1 MVHVVGV
8 PTAHHAIMV
17 KVLRL
22 VCLLTAA
29 TLVCCPL
36 APAYSVLSHEAIVDS
51 TWQNSIAPAIHA
63 RFPNITAGALRE
75 AQAYAYG
82 GCIIQDMGYYPFG
95 NKFFSDLLHYVRS
108 GDFVEALIK
117 DATDPNE
124 YAFALGALAHYNA
137 DNYGH
142 PATNRVVPMVYPD
155 KRAKFGDVI
164 TYAEFPAG
172 HLQTE
177 FAFDVLQ
184 VAHGRYAPEA
194 YHDFI
199 GFEVAQA
206 LLERAF
212 KEIYGI
218 TLGSVLPS
226 KELSIGTYR
235 WAVSGLIPE
244 MTKVALTT
252 HQKDFQESN
261 VYRYSREQYETEYG
275 NKYYRPSWFSRLL
288 AWIFRIMPKFGPFRT
303 LAFKPPPP
311 AGEHLFFESF
321 QNTVEHYRD
330 NIREA
335 RSGRLQLHNTNLDDG
350 HRTEPT
356 EYPYA
361 DRAYSRL
368 VDKLADMPPEEVPPG
383 LRADVLRYY
392 RDLSRP
398 FATKKH
404 KSEWKKTLAALA
416 KLKAG

>member
-1 MVHVVGV
+1 MD
-8 PTAHHAIMV
+8 

-22 VCLLTAA
+22 VGFVTAA
-29 TLVCCPL
+29 TFVCCPL
-36 APAYSVLSHEAIVDS
+36 VHAYSVLSHEAIVDS
-51 TWQNSIAPAIHA
+51 TWQNEIVPAIRA
-63 RFPNITAGALRE
+63 RFPDITADGLRE
-75 AQAYAYG
+75 AHAYAYG

-108 GDFVEALIK
+108 GDFVQALLK
-117 DATDPNE
+117 DSTDPKE

-184 VAHGRYAPEA
+184 VARGRYASEA

-206 LLERAF
+206 VLERAF
-212 KEIYGI
+212 KETYGL
-218 TLGSVLPS
+218 TLGSVLAS

-235 WAVSGLIPE
+235 WTVSGLIPE
-244 MTKVALTT
+244 MTKVALAT

-261 VYRYSREQYETEYG
+261 VYRYSRKQYVADYG
-275 NKYYRPSWFSRLL
+275 NKYYRPNWFSRLL

-311 AGEHLFFESF
+311 AGEQLFFESF
-321 QNTVEHYRD
+321 QITVEHYRD
-330 NIREA
+330 GVREA
-335 RSGRLQLHNTNLDDG
+335 RSGHLELRNTNLDDG
-350 HRTEPT
+350 RLTEPS

-368 VDKLADMPPEEVPPG
+368 IEKLADMPRADVPPE

-392 RDLSRP
+392 HDLSRP

-416 KLKAG
+416 KFKGG